1 MSVKVWPIGV
11 AMAWVRVPV
20 LLLAAMS
27 TDWAPSLPGHGT
39 PFVGQPLSQRTTLA
53 DPESVQPGTKVL
65 GSV

>member
-1 MSVKVWPIGV
+1 MWPIGV
-11 AMAWVRVPV
+11 AMAWVSVPV

-27 TDWAPSLPGHGT
+27 TDCGVPSAPGHGT
-39 PFVGQPLSQRTTLA
+39 PFVGQLLSQRTMLA